1 MLDIEG
7 GDYINAVANK
17 LFDVLITLVVARARR
32 VGVRQLVHDRELGLA
47 RQNGIDIHLLQ
58 DHAAIWN
65 LAERDGLEVTDPS
78 RGLGPPVRLDE
89 AEHHVMSLF
98 T

>member
-1 MLDIEG
+1 LKG
-7 GDYINAVANK
+7 GDYINAVAKK
-17 LFDVLITLVVARARR
+17 LFDVLITLVVPRARCI
-32 VGVRQLVHDRELGLA
+32 GVRQLVHDRELGLA
-47 RQNGIDIHLLQ
+47 RQNGIDIHLPQ

-65 LAERDGLEVTDPS
+65 LSKRDGLEVTDPS
-78 RGLGPPVRLDE
+78 RSLGPPVRLDE

>member
-17 LFDVLITLVVARARR
+17 FFDVLITLVVSRARC
-32 VGVRQLVHDRELGLA
+32 VGVRQLVHDCELGLA

-58 DHAAIWN
+58 DHAAIGN
-65 LAERDGLEVTDPS
+65 LAERDGLKVADPS
-78 RGLGPPVRLDE
+78 RSLGPPVRLDE